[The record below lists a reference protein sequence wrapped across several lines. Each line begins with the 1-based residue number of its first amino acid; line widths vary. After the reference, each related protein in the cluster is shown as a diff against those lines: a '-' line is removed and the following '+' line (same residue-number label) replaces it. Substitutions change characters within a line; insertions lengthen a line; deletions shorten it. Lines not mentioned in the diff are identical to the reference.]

1 MYYPNNM
8 KENGVSSLE
17 RITRQA
23 HKELYYDKKGF
34 EMDEAV
40 NNDISK
46 NFPNIKRTRF
56 ASADNFKLIGKSKV
70 T

>member
-46 NFPNIKRTRF
+46 NFPNINRTRIIL
-56 ASADNFKLIGKSKV
+56 SSSVKSKV

>member
-1 MYYPNNM
+1 M
-8 KENGVSSLE
+8 KENRVSSLE
-17 RITRQA
+17 RITPQA
-23 HKELYYDKKGF
+23 YKELYYDKKGF

-46 NFPNIKRTRF
+46 NFPNINRTRIIL
-56 ASADNFKLIGKSKV
+56 SSSVKSKV

>member
-8 KENGVSSLE
+8 KENRVSSLE
-17 RITRQA
+17 RITPQA
-23 HKELYYDKKGF
+23 YKELYYDKKGF

-46 NFPNIKRTRF
+46 NFPNINRTRIIL
-56 ASADNFKLIGKSKV
+56 SSSVKSKV